1 MIGVRCRATTRAT
14 APARSRHALPRAQ
27 SRLKPDACA
36 RATVK
41 SARGYLVIC
50 RVSIS
55 RLLTFYSAGRPGG
68 CTTPRGSNCNRPWLL
83 PLGAV
88 YEVGDGDVS
97 CPLQLQEYVESRAG
111 VVREIS
117 CDTGGADSLPVRP
130 CEGLCARQEGR
141 PNNSPPTV
149 KSENKTTRRRY
160 QEKKVKECISK
171 IA

>member
-1 MIGVRCRATTRAT
+1 MRSGAKRCHFCSDANV
-14 APARSRHALPRAQ
+14 AL
-27 SRLKPDACA
+27 
-36 RATVK
+36 
-41 SARGYLVIC
+41 
-50 RVSIS
+50 
-55 RLLTFYSAGRPGG
+55 
-68 CTTPRGSNCNRPWLL
+68 
-83 PLGAV
+83 

-97 CPLQLQEYVESRAG
+97 CPRQLQEYVESRAG
-111 VVREIS
+111 IVRGTAY
-117 CDTGGADSLPVRP
+117 DMGGADSLPVRP